1 MSTEY
6 NKPLP
11 VPQKWSQEF
20 WKATKD
26 HKFLLKKC
34 KECGHIDHPP
44 YYYCTECMSLEHEW
58 VEASGKGTIYTFSTT
73 YMGAPPAFTND
84 QPFTLAMIDLEEGP
98 RMLSRIVDAKPEEI
112 TFGANVEAVFE
123 DVTEET
129 TLVMFRLVRG

>member
-20 WKATKD
+20 WKGTKD

-34 KECGHIDHPP
+34 KDCGNIDHPP

-58 VEASGKGTIYTFSTT
+58 VEASGKGTIYTYSTT
-73 YMGAPPAFTND
+73 YMGAPPVFTKE
-84 QPFTLAMIDLEEGP
+84 QPFTLAMIDLAEGP
-98 RMLSRIVDAKPEEI
+98 RMLSRIVDAGPEEI
-112 TFGANVEAVFE
+112 KIGADVEVVFE
-123 DVTEET
+123 DVTEDT
-129 TLVMFRLVRG
+129 TLVMFRLVK

>member
-11 VPQKWSQEF
+11 QPQKWSQEF
-20 WKATKD
+20 WKGTKD

-58 VEASGKGTIYTFSTT
+58 VEASGKGTVYTYSTT
-73 YMGAPPAFTND
+73 YMGAPPAFTKE
-84 QPFTLAMIDLEEGP
+84 QPFTLAMIDLAEGP
-98 RMLSRIVDAKPEEI
+98 RMLSRIVDAQPEEI
-112 TFGANVEAVFE
+112 KIGADVEAVFD
-123 DVTEET
+123 DVTEDT
-129 TLVMFRLVRG
+129 TLIMFRLVK